1 MIRRTLALHRLQRM
15 DATWLPAQCGVSM
28 VRAIACTFMLA
39 AFAAHAQEKPV
50 RIVVGFAPG
59 GSNDLVA
66 RALAPK
72 VTAGGG
78 APAIVDNRPGANGMI
93 AAEHVARSTP
103 DGTTVILT
111 GVSTFVLNPLVYP
124 KVAYDTQRDFA
135 PITTVAVMPQIIV
148 AHPSLP
154 AKSLKELA
162 DIARRSPGALTAAHP
177 GVGGLSHLTLEMF
190 KGLANLQITDVSY
203 KGTAPA
209 LTDIVGG
216 HVPLLVCDLPAPLPM
231 VKAGK
236 LRALAVTGDQRAAL
250 LPDVPT
256 SREQGYAG
264 LYATNWLGVMAPA
277 KTPPAVIERLHAS
290 FTTAVSAPDTR
301 ERYASIGV
309 DTSIS
314 KTPSAFATFVRDEFA
329 RWEKVVRQAN
339 VKIQ

>member
-1 MIRRTLALHRLQRM
+1 LRRARALRAFACALAL
-15 DATWLPAQCGVSM
+15 A
-28 VRAIACTFMLA
+28 ACA
-39 AFAAHAQEKPV
+39 VHAQEKPL

-72 VTAGGG
+72 ITSGGSQ
-78 APAIVDNRPGANGMI
+78 AIVDNRPGANGMI
-93 AAEHVARSTP
+93 AAEHVARSAP
-103 DGTTVILT
+103 DGATVILT

-154 AKSLKELA
+154 ARSLKELA
-162 DIARRSPGALTAAHP
+162 EIARRSPGALTAAHP

-190 KGLANLQITDVSY
+190 KGLAKLDITDVSY
-203 KGTAPA
+203 KGTGPA
-209 LTDIVGG
+209 LTDLVGG
-216 HVPLLVCDLPAPLPM
+216 HVPILVSDLPSPLPM
-231 VKAGK
+231 VRAGK
-236 LRALAVTGDQRAAL
+236 LRALAVTGEQRAAL

-277 KTPPAVIERLHAS
+277 KTPPAAIERLHAA
-290 FTTAVSAPDTR
+290 FTTAVAAADTR
-301 ERYASIGV
+301 ERYASVGV
-309 DTSIS
+309 DPLAS
-314 KTPSAFATFVRDEFA
+314 KTPAAFAAFVREEFA

-339 VKIQ
+339 VKLQ

>member
-1 MIRRTLALHRLQRM
+1 
-15 DATWLPAQCGVSM
+15 V
-28 VRAIACTFMLA
+28 AIACAIALTLSF
-39 AFAAHAQEKPV
+39 AHAQDKPV

-72 VTAGGG
+72 VSAGG

-93 AAEHVARSTP
+93 AAEHVARSAP
-103 DGTTVILT
+103 DGSTVILT

-154 AKSLKELA
+154 AKSLRELA
-162 DIARRSPGALTAAHP
+162 EIARRSPGALTAAHP

-190 KGLANLQITDVSY
+190 KGIAKLDITDVSY
-203 KGTAPA
+203 KGTGPA

-216 HVPLLVCDLPAPLPM
+216 HIPLLVSDLPAPLPL

-236 LRALAVTGDQRAAL
+236 LRALAVTGEARAAL
-250 LPDVPT
+250 LPEVPT
-256 SREQGYAG
+256 AREQGYAG

-277 KTPPAVIERLHAS
+277 KTPPAVVERLHAALVS
-290 FTTAVSAPDTR
+290 AVSAPDTR
-301 ERYASIGV
+301 ERYSSVGV
-309 DTSIS
+309 DTLVS
-314 KTPSAFATFVRDEFA
+314 KTPGAFTAFVRDEFA

-339 VKIQ
+339 VKLQ

>member
-1 MIRRTLALHRLQRM
+1 MNRRFSFMPFVRRRHRGAHRFTCTAAILA
-15 DATWLPAQCGVSM
+15 V
-28 VRAIACTFMLA
+28 IACTFVALA
-39 AFAAHAQEKPV
+39 VNAQEKPV

-72 VTAGGG
+72 ITSGGG
-78 APAIVDNRPGANGMI
+78 AQGIVDNRPGANGMI
-93 AAEHVARSTP
+93 AAEQVARSAP
-103 DGTTVILT
+103 DGTTLILT

-135 PITTVAVMPQIIV
+135 PVTSVAVMPQIIV

-154 AKSLKELA
+154 AKSLKDLA
-162 DIARRSPGALTAAHP
+162 EIARRSPGALTAAHP

-209 LTDIVGG
+209 LTDILGG
-216 HVPLLVCDLPAPLPM
+216 HVSLLVSDLPAPLPM
-231 VKAGK
+231 VKTGK
-236 LRALAVTGDQRAAL
+236 LRALAVTGERRAAL

-256 SREQGYAG
+256 SREQGYPG

-277 KTPPAVIERLHAS
+277 KTPSAVVERLHAS
-290 FTTAVSAPDTR
+290 FVAAVSAPDTR
-301 ERYASIGV
+301 ERYSSVGV
-309 DTSIS
+309 DTATS
-314 KTPSAFATFVRDEFA
+314 KTPESFATFVREEFA